1 MKKWR
6 RYWIG
11 IMGAALLCFS
21 GCGSSASS
29 KDQMSSMATGT
40 TEAPAMEA
48 APMDGG
54 SGEIYKQES
63 AAEEVVVEENGQTTV
78 ETARKLIKNVHMTV
92 ETEEFDVLLPK
103 VEQRIAALGGYMENM
118 NVYNGSSRYDSNKT
132 ADLTIR
138 IPKDRLDGFVTE
150 VAEISNIIRREEG
163 VQDVTMQYVD
173 LESRKKALSIE
184 QDRLLEL
191 LGRAE
196 TIEDIIILEERLSEV
211 RYELESMESQLRT
224 YDNLIDYSTVY
235 LYISEVKQLTPQKEV
250 TAFERIVTGFGNS
263 VKNLTAFLTDFLI
276 GLIIYLPYI
285 VFLII
290 LVVAII
296 FLVKILKKRR
306 VNSVLKGAGAGK
318 EVQGQKEA
326 DTRIPTGLNK
336 EKDSSPERRFSES
349 NAEIQTGQTESV
361 KENGLQS
368 SETDGQDTD
377 KKSRGGHRGK

>member
-1 MKKWR
+1 
-6 RYWIG
+6 
-11 IMGAALLCFS
+11 
-21 GCGSSASS
+21 
-29 KDQMSSMATGT
+29 
-40 TEAPAMEA
+40 
-48 APMDGG
+48 
-54 SGEIYKQES
+54 
-63 AAEEVVVEENGQTTV
+63 
-78 ETARKLIKNVHMTV
+78 
-92 ETEEFDVLLPK
+92 
-103 VEQRIAALGGYMENM
+103 
-118 NVYNGSSRYDSNKT
+118 
-132 ADLTIR
+132 
-138 IPKDRLDGFVTE
+138 
-150 VAEISNIIRREEG
+150 
-163 VQDVTMQYVD
+163 
-173 LESRKKALSIE
+173 
-184 QDRLLEL
+184 
-191 LGRAE
+191 
-196 TIEDIIILEERLSEV
+196 DIIILEERLSEV
-211 RYELESMESQLRT
+211 RYEMESMESQLRT

-336 EKDSSPERRFSES
+336 EKDSSPERRFFES

-368 SETDGQDTD
+368 SETEGQDTD